1 MKIKT
6 IFWDFDGVILA
17 SHFIREM
24 GFKVALQQYPKKE
37 VEDLI
42 VYHRENGGW
51 SRYVKFEYFFKEIRK
66 EPYRE
71 DDIQYLASAYSNAV
85 KSLLINKDL
94 LIEESISFIL
104 NKGEKYRMYIASGS
118 DGKELNEVC
127 QGLGISAF
135 FHSIHGSPEKKSA
148 ILKRILKE
156 HQHAPS
162 SCLMI
167 GDAKNDYDA
176 ALENNIPFLGFNNP
190 EIEQLTNVDFNLS
203 DL

>member
-17 SHFIREM
+17 SHPIREM
-24 GFKVALQQYPKKE
+24 GFKVALQHYPEKE
-37 VEDLI
+37 VEALLA
-42 VYHRENGGW
+42 YHRENGGW
-51 SRYVKFEYFFKEIRK
+51 SRYVKFEYFFHKIRK
-66 EPYRE
+66 EPYDEE
-71 DDIQYLASAYSNAV
+71 DILRLASAYSNAV

-94 LIEESISFIL
+94 LIQESISFIL
-104 NKGEKYRMYIASGS
+104 NKGKKYRMYIASGS

-127 QGLGISAF
+127 QGLGISAY

-148 ILKRILKE
+148 ILSRILKE
-156 HQHAPS
+156 HQHDPS

-176 ALENNIPFLGFNNP
+176 AVENNIPFLGFNNP
-190 EIEQLTNVDFNLS
+190 EIEQLTNVYFTLS

>member
-1 MKIKT
+1 
-6 IFWDFDGVILA
+6 
-17 SHFIREM
+17 M
-24 GFKVALQQYPKKE
+24 GFKVALQKYPEKE
-37 VEDLI
+37 IEALLA
-42 VYHRENGGW
+42 YHRENGGW
-51 SRYVKFEYFFKEIRK
+51 SRYVKFEYFFEQIRK
-66 EPYRE
+66 EPYSEE
-71 DDIQYLASAYSNAV
+71 DILHLASAYSNAV

-104 NKGEKYRMYIASGS
+104 NKGKKYRMYIASGS

-127 QGLGISAF
+127 QGLGISAY

-148 ILKRILKE
+148 ILNRILKE
-156 HQHAPS
+156 HQHDPS

-176 ALENNIPFLGFNNP
+176 AVENNIPFLGFNNP
-190 EIEQLTNVDFNLS
+190 EIEQLTNVYFTLS

>member
-17 SHFIREM
+17 SHPIREM
-24 GFKVALQQYPKKE
+24 GFKVALQKYPEKE
-37 VEDLI
+37 VEALLA
-42 VYHRENGGW
+42 YHRENGGW
-51 SRYVKFEYFFKEIRK
+51 SRYVKFEYFFEQIRK
-66 EPYRE
+66 EPYSEE
-71 DDIQYLASAYSNAV
+71 DILHLASAYSNAV

-104 NKGEKYRMYIASGS
+104 NKGKKYRMYIASGS

-127 QGLGISAF
+127 QGLGISAY

-148 ILKRILKE
+148 ILNRILKE
-156 HQHAPS
+156 HQHDPS

-176 ALENNIPFLGFNNP
+176 AKENNIPFLGYNNS
-190 EIEQLTNVDFNLS
+190 EIEQLTNVDFTLS

>member
-17 SHFIREM
+17 SHPIREM
-24 GFKVALQQYPKKE
+24 GFKVALQQYPEKE
-37 VEDLI
+37 VEALLA
-42 VYHRENGGW
+42 YHRENGGW
-51 SRYVKFEYFFKEIRK
+51 SRYVKFEYFFEQIRK
-66 EPYRE
+66 EPYSEE
-71 DDIQYLASAYSNAV
+71 DILHLASAYSNAV

-104 NKGEKYRMYIASGS
+104 NKGKKYRMYIASGS

-127 QGLGISAF
+127 QGLGISAY

-148 ILKRILKE
+148 ILNRILKE
-156 HQHAPS
+156 HQHDPS

-176 ALENNIPFLGFNNP
+176 AVENNIPFLGFNNP
-190 EIEQLTNVDFNLS
+190 EIEQLTNVDFTLS